1 METVFLRSGGL
12 GIVRLNRPQVL
23 NALGPSQFP
32 AIHAQLRAWG
42 SDSSVGA
49 VIIEGSGQAFC
60 AGGDIKAVWQ
70 ARNQGNHDAN
80 RALFAARISSG
91 SRAALGSIDIGEGDV
106 RRR

>member
-60 AGGDIKAVWQ
+60 IGGDIKAVWQ

-80 RALFAARISSG
+80 RALFAAEYRLDRAIHVHVPLSG
-91 SRAALGSIDIGEGDV
+91 VAAFAWG
-106 RRR
+106 